1 MKILLHLYLFDT
13 GEIIKARRG
22 MGGLWELCCKGEIE
36 DHANGERR
44 KYGITDRAPD
54 GRSRVNVP
62 GLVRLDTEIIKAFGI
77 VERHSVLLV
86 V

>member
-1 MKILLHLYLFDT
+1 MKILLHLYLFNT
-13 GEIIKARRG
+13 GKIIKARRG

-54 GRSRVNVP
+54 RRSRVKMS
-62 GLVRLDTEIIKAFGI
+62 GLVRLGPEIIKALGI
-77 VERHSVLLV
+77 VGRHSVLLV